1 MLYFNVNTGE
11 IETIFTP
18 VINGLNDKNEQLIL
32 LGKKGII
39 TDGLIQYLIGGKS
52 IGTVATSQGGTVIDG
67 TLVNSPIVNNNN
79 WELNGID
86 QSVLTNTGIIS
97 TDYSI
102 VLEFEYLSIAPG
114 TTRVISS
121 RAGALATSIGDY
133 IDPSGRYNLYLQGIW
148 MVTSLTPLINTKYT
162 YTIVREGINTK
173 FYLNGILMNTFP
185 YVSNAGNINFGGK
198 YLNNFGTYGNI
209 KIYQSKIYNRAL
221 TSGEVA
227 VS

>member
-102 VLEFEYLSIAPG
+102 VL
-114 TTRVISS
+114 
-121 RAGALATSIGDY
+121 
-133 IDPSGRYNLYLQGIW
+133 
-148 MVTSLTPLINTKYT
+148 KYCP
-162 YTIVREGINTK
+162 RN
-173 FYLNGILMNTFP
+173 N
-185 YVSNAGNINFGGK
+185 SGNIVKSWCFGNK
-198 YLNNFGTYGNI
+198 YRRLYRPFRT
-209 KIYQSKIYNRAL
+209 L
-221 TSGEVA
+221 
-227 VS
+227 